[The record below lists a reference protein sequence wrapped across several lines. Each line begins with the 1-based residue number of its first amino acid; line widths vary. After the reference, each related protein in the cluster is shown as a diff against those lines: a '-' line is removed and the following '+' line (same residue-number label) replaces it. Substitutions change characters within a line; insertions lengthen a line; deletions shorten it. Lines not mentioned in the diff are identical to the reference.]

1 MKDDTRTGQWLL
13 RAQLDRLERVKQVE
27 RDRLKKK
34 YGTAS
39 VKVLVDEAIEAYLRK
54 KEKKLSL

>member
-39 VKVLVDEAIEAYLRK
+39 VKVLIDEAIKAYLRK